1 MPDKSV
7 QYMLM
12 AGLFFALMN
21 VCVKYVSHIPT
32 LEVVLFRSVFSL
44 VVTYYF
50 LRKNNIPP
58 FGNQIG
64 TLTLRGIAGC
74 LGLIG
79 SFYTLQ
85 HIPLASAVTINYL
98 SPFFTAILGIF
109 IAKQKVRPIQ
119 FFYFFI
125 SILGVFLLKG
135 FDFRISNLD
144 IAIGLGAALC
154 AGLAYNM
161 IAKSKGKDHPLVII
175 FYFPLLTIPFVGI
188 YSIFHWKTPIGMD
201 WLFLLLI
208 GIFTQIAQYYMTLSY
223 QSANLAKVASL
234 NYLGVIY
241 ALIFGYFLFN
251 ETFNWMSF
259 IAIAIILLGVVLN
272 IFDNKIRK
280 KENPMDERN

>member
-1 MPDKSV
+1 MRDKSI
-7 QYMLM
+7 QYMLL

-21 VCVKYVSHIPT
+21 ICVKYVSHLPT

-44 VVTYYF
+44 IVTYYL

-58 FGNQIG
+58 LGNQIG

-109 IAKQKVRPIQ
+109 IAKQKIRPIQ
-119 FFYFFI
+119 FLYFGI
-125 SILGVFLLKG
+125 SIFGVFLLKG
-135 FDFRISNLD
+135 FDFRISTLD
-144 IAIGLGAALC
+144 ISIGIGSALF

-161 IAKSKGKDHPLVII
+161 IAKSKDKDHPLVII
-175 FYFPLLTIPFVGI
+175 FYFPLLTIPVVGL
-188 YSIFHWKTPIGMD
+188 YSFFYWQTPIGID
-201 WLFLLLI
+201 WLYLLLI
-208 GIFTQIAQYYMTLSY
+208 GIFTQVAQYYMTLSY

-241 ALIFGYFLFN
+241 ALAFGYLLFG
-251 ETFNWMSF
+251 ETFTSMSY
-259 IAIAIILLGVVLN
+259 ISIGIIILGVFLN
-272 IFDNKIRK
+272 LFDKKIWQK
-280 KENPMDERN
+280 IKPK